1 MENAVKKSYISN
13 VGNGRVTF
21 IGNDSTAAAMASI
34 SQVYEREAEEYMELN
49 DIAEKNLE
57 ENGVVIMGST
67 FAKEMPVGELVQSF
81 ELDYN
86 VYNRSFTDLSIA
98 DAKELFAACAQTLEP
113 AKIILQLGETDL
125 ERGFK
130 SVPEL
135 IKEYT
140 ALVKDIKK
148 RNRFSDV
155 VIVSVC
161 ENANGIQPA
170 EFNAQLEKM
179 ADELGCKYADITEA
193 AKDNMPSV
201 KAFSLLRRFMRNDIS
216 FCEAMTMVEY

>member
-1 MENAVKKSYISN
+1 MENTVKKAYTSN
-13 VGNGRVTF
+13 IGNGRVTF
-21 IGNDSTAAAMASI
+21 IGNDSNAAAMASI
-34 SQVYEREAEEYMELN
+34 PQVYEREAEEYMELN

-98 DAKELFAACAQTLEP
+98 DSKELFSACAQTLEP
-113 AKIILQLGETDL
+113 AQIILQLGETDL

-201 KAFSLLRRFMRNDIS
+201 KAFSLLRRFMRNGIS

>member
-1 MENAVKKSYISN
+1 MENTVKKAYTSN
-13 VGNGRVTF
+13 IGNGRITF
-21 IGNDSTAAAMASI
+21 FGRESTAAEKASI
-34 SQVYEREAEEYMELN
+34 PQVYEREAEEYMELN
-49 DIAEKNLE
+49 EIAEKNLE

-98 DAKELFAACAQTLEP
+98 DAETLFANCVQTLEP

-148 RNRFSDV
+148 RNRFSDI

-170 EFNAQLEKM
+170 EFNSQLEKM
-179 ADELGCKYADITEA
+179 ADGLGCKYADITESV
-193 AKDNMPSV
+193 KDNMPAV
-201 KAFSLLRRFMRNDIS
+201 KAFSLLRRFMRNGIS

>member
-1 MENAVKKSYISN
+1 MENTVKKAYTSN
-13 VGNGRVTF
+13 IGNGRVTF
-21 IGNDSTAAAMASI
+21 IGNDSNAAAMASI
-34 SQVYEREAEEYMELN
+34 PQVYEREAEEYMELN

-98 DAKELFAACAQTLEP
+98 DSKELFSACAQTLEP

-201 KAFSLLRRFMRNDIS
+201 KAFSLLRRFMRNGIS